1 MLEEGQMAPAALS
14 IIRDEHRSLVAVL
27 QGLQFLVRDVHD
39 RGVTPD
45 FELFTL
51 ILDYIDMFPEKFHHP
66 KENEHLF
73 KAVRARSADAN
84 ALLDAL
90 ESEHAH
96 GDGLVRELRHAL
108 ARWRVAGPAGF
119 DAFAGAVEAYLDFH
133 WKHMRKE
140 EDVVLPL
147 AERVLTAA
155 DWEAIDAAFRA
166 NDDPLFGTRPKQEFR
181 KLFSLIVNRAP
192 APLGVGDPA
201 RPAQ

>member
-1 MLEEGQMAPAALS
+1 MAPAALS

-27 QGLQFLVRDVHD
+27 QGLQFLVRDVRD
-39 RGVTPD
+39 RGVAPD

-84 ALLDAL
+84 AVLDEL
-90 ESEHAH
+90 EAEHAR

-108 ARWRVAGPAGF
+108 ARWRVAGTAGF
-119 DAFAGAVEAYLDFH
+119 EAFAGAVDAYLDFH

-140 EDVVLPL
+140 EDVVMPL

-181 KLFSLIVNRAP
+181 KLFGLIVNRAP

-201 RPAQ
+201 RPAP